1 MSKYIK
7 RIPRVPAKSYRR
19 FRKTWEDMGVKPI
32 KYFDLSSG
40 DLSWLSQSVSGKL
53 VDKCL
58 DGISDRVDG
67 IDDRTRQ
74 RFKEYAGNRSL
85 AEKLI
90 NLAKYKEES
99 LKGVDSMA
107 GLMTYLKNQ
116 IIHYR
121 ELLEYAD
128 LEMRKFARYVG
139 YLDGFGL
146 KIETALL
153 ENGLDTAFR
162 KELREKYHLALRKV
176 GESYKKALDGSLDPE
191 APTETQTR
199 ADEDEL

>member
-116 IIHYR
+116 VCY
-121 ELLEYAD
+121 LGSSATW
-128 LEMRKFARYVG
+128 RKASVSTLRSMS
-139 YLDGFGL
+139 
-146 KIETALL
+146 AL
-153 ENGLDTAFR
+153 GR
-162 KELREKYHLALRKV
+162 
-176 GESYKKALDGSLDPE
+176 
-191 APTETQTR
+191 TR
-199 ADEDEL
+199 SSRTPSMEISSPIMMVL